1 MKKQYDAIILGAGQ
15 AAPPLAAR
23 LAGKEGLKTAL
34 IEMSELGGSCVNE
47 GCTPTKTMVASARA
61 AHMARRG
68 ADFGIETGAVQVDM
82 QVVNRRVVERIEASR
97 RGLSGWLGSFEKL
110 DILRGRGE
118 FEGTHTVRV
127 GDDLLEA
134 PRIFINTGT
143 RPRGGI
149 DGLESV
155 PYLTNRELLHLTE
168 VPEHL
173 VVVGGSYIGLEF
185 AQAFRRFGSQVT
197 VVERL
202 ERLLGREDADISDW
216 IRKILENEGIAIR
229 TGSECIKA
237 RPHPTGVMVGLECAT
252 SDKQVIGT
260 HLLAAV
266 GRQPNSDG
274 IGLEKAGIELNPR
287 GYITVDERLETNVP
301 GVWALGDVNGRG
313 AFTHTSWNDFE
324 IVEDILFGSDTR
336 RLSDRFTTYGLFID
350 PPLGR
355 VGMTEQQARKSGHK
369 ALVGIKPMAHI
380 SRAKERGETQG
391 MIKVLV
397 DAESDRFIGA
407 AALGIGGD
415 EIIGSITNLMYGDVP
430 CREFQKSVH
439 IHPTVTELLPFI
451 LDELV
456 TLE

>member
-47 GCTPTKTMVASARA
+47 GCTPTKTMIASARA

-68 ADFGIETGAVQVDM
+68 ADFGVQTGAVQVDM

-97 RGLSGWLGSFEKL
+97 GGLSGWLGSFEKL
-110 DILRGRGE
+110 DILRGRGQ
-118 FEGTHTVRV
+118 FEGPNTIRV
-127 GDDLLEA
+127 GDELLEA

-155 PYLTNRELLHLTE
+155 PYLTNREILQLTE
-168 VPEHL
+168 IPEHL

-197 VVERL
+197 VVDRRK
-202 ERLLGREDADISDW
+202 RLLGREDADISDW
-216 IRKILENEGIAIR
+216 IRKIMENEGIAVR
-229 TGSECIKA
+229 TASECIKIM
-237 RPHPTGVMVGLECAT
+237 PHPTGVKIGLECAA
-252 SDKQVIGT
+252 SDKQVVGT
-260 HLLAAV
+260 HLLVAV

-274 IGLEKAGIELNPR
+274 IGLEKAGIASNPQ
-287 GYITVDERLETNVP
+287 GYITVDERLETNIP

-336 RLSDRFTTYGLFID
+336 RVSDRFMTYGLFID

-355 VGMTEQQARKSGHK
+355 VGMTEQQARATGRRV
-369 ALVGIKPMAHI
+369 LVGVKQMAHI
-380 SRAKERGETQG
+380 GRARERDEIQG

-397 DAESDRFIGA
+397 DAESDRFLGA
-407 AALGIGGD
+407 AVLGIGGD
-415 EIIGSITNLMYGDVP
+415 EIIGSITNLMYADIS
-430 CREFQKSVH
+430 CREFRKSVH
-439 IHPTVTELLPFI
+439 VHPTVTELLPFI

-456 TLE
+456 SLE